1 MGVISGRYGISAA
14 YSGQSNYIGHKIRLR
29 EGGVGEYDCGEGE
42 RGGPI
47 ELRAVGA
54 VRVWGGAITGWS

>member
-42 RGGPI
+42 RGG
-47 ELRAVGA
+47 
-54 VRVWGGAITGWS
+54 SY